1 MTGKKRKQEK
11 TRFGL
16 LPAALTPVDP
26 DAAREDLD
34 DVAAAAKEAELP
46 RLERLLKE
54 DGDLSA
60 FFAAVFDLSPYL
72 RDCARRRPEMLDA
85 LFDASL
91 DERLASVID
100 DITALGRDGDLSE
113 AAILSGLRRLKTEAH
128 FLIGLGDLG
137 G

>member
-54 DGDLSA
+54 EGDLSA
-60 FFAAVFDLSPYL
+60 FFAAVFALSP
-72 RDCARRRPEMLDA
+72 
-85 LFDASL
+85 
-91 DERLASVID
+91 
-100 DITALGRDGDLSE
+100 
-113 AAILSGLRRLKTEAH
+113 
-128 FLIGLGDLG
+128 
-137 G
+137 